1 MSLRTPPA
9 LTEPDMSV
17 KQCDRPAQRYAK
29 RRAICSKH
37 QRKHLCNHFTAG
49 LFAIQV
55 LPSAL
60 AQLCS
65 LSFTSSN

>member
-9 LTEPDMSV
+9 LTEPDKSM
-17 KQCDRPAQRYAK
+17 KQCDRLAERYAK
-29 RRAICSKH
+29 RKPICSMH
-37 QRKHLCNHFTAG
+37 QRKHSCIHFTAG